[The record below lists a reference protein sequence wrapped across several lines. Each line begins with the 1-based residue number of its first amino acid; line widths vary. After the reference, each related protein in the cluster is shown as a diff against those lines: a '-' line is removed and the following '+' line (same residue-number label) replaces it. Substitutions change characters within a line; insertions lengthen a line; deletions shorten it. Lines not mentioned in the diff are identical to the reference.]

1 MIEQRSVPSQ
11 QSASACKDAHRAT
24 SGAKPDD
31 IDPASIRT
39 ELARLFGVAA
49 LRLRRRVALSPNC
62 PPNAPKAAPSGEKP
76 PETAPNP
83 LEVPAD
89 RSVHGD
95 RVVDAPERLQP
106 GGSS

>member
-1 MIEQRSVPSQ
+1 MIEPLSILSQ
-11 QSASACKDAHRAT
+11 QSASACNDAHRAS

-31 IDPASIRT
+31 IDPANRRA
-39 ELARLFGVAA
+39 ELAGLLAQAA
-49 LRLRRRVALSPNC
+49 LRLRRRVALSPDC
-62 PPNAPKAAPSGEKP
+62 PPTAPKATPSCEKR